1 MDIASHRPAVGSTA
15 TGRPDAVQYREA
27 VRTEL
32 PRVQRVTQPLSAGAG
47 SAADDRRSG
56 DAAARDARILA
67 DRRARM
73 ERIADA
79 VRESLQRRIE
89 KDDAAGMLVYRT
101 VDTVTGEVVRQYPE
115 EMILKLKAYAREMER
130 RQEGQAAGEQR
141 TVEKV
146 A

>member
-1 MDIASHRPAVGSTA
+1 MDIASHRPAVGSNS

-32 PRVQRVTQPLSAGAG
+32 PREQRVAQPVGGGATTG
-47 SAADDRRSG
+47 TDDRRAG
-56 DAAARDARILA
+56 DAAVRDARILA

-73 ERIADA
+73 ERIADT

-89 KDDAAGMLVYRT
+89 KDDAAGILVYRT
-101 VDTVTGEVVRQYPE
+101 VDKVTGEVVRQFPD
-115 EMILKLKAYAREMER
+115 EMILKLKAYAREMA
-130 RQEGQAAGEQR
+130 RQEQ
-141 TVEKV
+141 VEAEGRRVERV

>member
-1 MDIASHRPAVGSTA
+1 MDIASHRPAVGSNTA
-15 TGRPDAVQYREA
+15 GRPEAVQYREA

-32 PRVQRVTQPLSAGAG
+32 PRDQRVAQPVGAGASTG
-47 SAADDRRSG
+47 ADDRRAG
-56 DAAARDARILA
+56 DFAARDARILA

-73 ERIADA
+73 ERIADT

-101 VDTVTGEVVRQYPE
+101 VDKVTGEVVRQFPDD
-115 EMILKLKAYAREMER
+115 MVLKLKAYAREMARKEEIQSAEQSVER
-130 RQEGQAAGEQR
+130 
-141 TVEKV
+141 V